1 VLAEPQETYFP
12 FTARRLADIQ
22 QMADALGVDI
32 SRRRFRER
40 NRIDALFED
49 LARDYTRLEDGRL
62 AGCRFPP
69 PPVSG
74 TDSIVPLRAPQA
86 LVDEGRKQH
95 NCVAGYAERVAGGD
109 TYIYRVLAPQR
120 ATLSLVRW
128 SGGGWQ
134 IGELLRA
141 GNYPVSAATRRSV
154 REWLEN
160 SRL

>member
-1 VLAEPQETYFP
+1 MNQWRYWNQGLGDWLERAG
-12 FTARRLADIQ
+12 RCRL
-22 QMADALGVDI
+22 
-32 SRRRFRER
+32 R
-40 NRIDALFED
+40 
-49 LARDYTRLEDGRL
+49 
-62 AGCRFPP
+62 
-69 PPVSG
+69 
-74 TDSIVPLRAPQA
+74 
-86 LVDEGRKQH
+86 QH

-128 SGGGWQ
+128 SGGGWP

-141 GNYPVSAATRRSV
+141 GNSPVSAATRRSV